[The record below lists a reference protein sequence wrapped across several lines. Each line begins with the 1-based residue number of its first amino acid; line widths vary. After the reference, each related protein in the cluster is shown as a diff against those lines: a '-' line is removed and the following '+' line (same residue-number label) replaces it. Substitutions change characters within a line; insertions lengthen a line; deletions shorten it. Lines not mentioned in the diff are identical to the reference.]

1 MSQEDLTTKE
11 VSMTEEQEVQTS
23 QETEAREPVEETQV
37 ETQVATSDVTELI
50 TESKKYRKRAQSA
63 EKKLDQ
69 LQKRIDADRQKE
81 MEEREEWKALAEE
94 RATKLS
100 EMEPIVERATALEAA
115 MRDELLA
122 DFPEEERE
130 DYEDLPTPVLRKV
143 HGKIINQKPAKTD
156 SSLAGFS
163 SVPSKKM
170 SEMTKEERRENWSGI
185 IAGYMK

>member
-1 MSQEDLTTKE
+1 
-11 VSMTEEQEVQTS
+11 
-23 QETEAREPVEETQV
+23 
-37 ETQVATSDVTELI
+37 
-50 TESKKYRKRAQSA
+50 
-63 EKKLDQ
+63 
-69 LQKRIDADRQKE
+69 